1 MLLNKCKTG
10 DHIGLC
16 KHCKIASIYRLYG
29 IFFSVS
35 WLFCF
40 SIFRKLG
47 PGSALGEKEKKIG
60 ERGEPTG
67 SLGRERV
74 AVAPPVPPL
83 QPTHRLPLLANI
95 YFSYFTPCF
104 AFSPTSEPRPGLI
117 FCWNCKLWIFS
128 ERICPARL
136 IFLLSLE
143 LSELS
148 TPQAEVIRLQLSRP
162 R

>member
-29 IFFSVS
+29 IFSRFLDCSAFPFFVN
-35 WLFCF
+35 WDQAPHWGKK
-40 SIFRKLG
+40 RKK
-47 PGSALGEKEKKIG
+47 SAYAKKIN

-67 SLGRERV
+67 SLGREKV

-83 QPTHRLPLLANI
+83 QPTHRLPLLADI

-117 FCWNCKLWIFS
+117 FC
-128 ERICPARL
+128 
-136 IFLLSLE
+136 
-143 LSELS
+143 
-148 TPQAEVIRLQLSRP
+148 
-162 R
+162 